1 MTTTFVLNTRSEFL
15 KLRHTSA
22 FWLTLLAA
30 GFIPAIN
37 GIICI
42 EKATDMIPKFRDT
55 PWITFLRYN
64 WKNTAAVILPFYV
77 ILLINLVPQ
86 LEYRNMTWKQVYASP
101 RKYADIFFSKFV
113 IIQILI
119 ICFFILFNLFM
130 IASAYTINVFQNGY
144 SFSHTAIPWYMVLQL
159 SIRIYTGILG
169 VTAIQYWMSTRFKNF
184 VLPLG
189 AGLGLWIAG
198 LVLME
203 WDHIIYYPYM
213 YSTLLFFTDFTRH
226 PDYLPKL
233 IINSLTCF
241 VLALLLGFWN
251 IYQQKE
257 RG

>member
-42 EKATDMIPKFRDT
+42 EKATDMIPKFSNT

-77 ILLINLVPQ
+77 ILLINLVLQ

-113 IIQILI
+113 IIQIL
-119 ICFFILFNLFM
+119 
-130 IASAYTINVFQNGY
+130 T
-144 SFSHTAIPWYMVLQL
+144 
-159 SIRIYTGILG
+159 
-169 VTAIQYWMSTRFKNF
+169 
-184 VLPLG
+184 
-189 AGLGLWIAG
+189 
-198 LVLME
+198 
-203 WDHIIYYPYM
+203 
-213 YSTLLFFTDFTRH
+213 
-226 PDYLPKL
+226 
-233 IINSLTCF
+233 
-241 VLALLLGFWN
+241 
-251 IYQQKE
+251 
-257 RG
+257 